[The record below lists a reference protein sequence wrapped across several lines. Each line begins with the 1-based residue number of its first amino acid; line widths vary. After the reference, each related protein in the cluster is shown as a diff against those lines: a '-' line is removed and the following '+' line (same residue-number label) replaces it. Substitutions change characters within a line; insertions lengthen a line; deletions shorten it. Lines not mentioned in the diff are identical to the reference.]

1 MDHAGH
7 RSLSTRRDML
17 NRWLPGSYG
26 GAGNVVNKQAV
37 IELAVKEVASHAVLV
52 QGELDKQKHE
62 RELAVNRS
70 NAGRRAPGKL
80 RRLRGAVW
88 SHACCRCRRCPLS
101 LCAQCALWLRCG
113 ACVANVWPDNIRNAD
128 EPGTSGTASGS
139 AEEAG
144 AVDAVVGLGS
154 RPAIGSS
161 GSKGKGVSFD
171 LRGNTTSLIRS

>member
-1 MDHAGH
+1 
-7 RSLSTRRDML
+7 ML

-88 SHACCRCRRCPLS
+88 SHAWLPLS
-101 LCAQCALWLRCG
+101 SLSSLFASAVCTVVEVW
-113 ACVANVWPDNIRNAD
+113 CVRAKRVARQHP
-128 EPGTSGTASGS
+128 
-139 AEEAG
+139 
-144 AVDAVVGLGS
+144 
-154 RPAIGSS
+154 
-161 GSKGKGVSFD
+161 
-171 LRGNTTSLIRS
+171 

>member
-1 MDHAGH
+1 M
-7 RSLSTRRDML
+7 
-17 NRWLPGSYG
+17 
-26 GAGNVVNKQAV
+26 NKQAV

-101 LCAQCALWLRCG
+101 LCAQCVTVVEVW
-113 ACVANVWPDNIRNAD
+113 CVCCKRVARQHP
-128 EPGTSGTASGS
+128 
-139 AEEAG
+139 
-144 AVDAVVGLGS
+144 
-154 RPAIGSS
+154 
-161 GSKGKGVSFD
+161 
-171 LRGNTTSLIRS
+171 

>member
-101 LCAQCALWLRCG
+101 LR
-113 ACVANVWPDNIRNAD
+113 VH
-128 EPGTSGTASGS
+128 SG
-139 AEEAG
+139 
-144 AVDAVVGLGS
+144 
-154 RPAIGSS
+154 
-161 GSKGKGVSFD
+161 
-171 LRGNTTSLIRS
+171 

>member
-1 MDHAGH
+1 
-7 RSLSTRRDML
+7 ML

-101 LCAQCALWLRCG
+101 LRVQCALWLRCA
-113 ACVANVWPDNIRNAD
+113 ACQTC
-128 EPGTSGTASGS
+128 GQ
-139 AEEAG
+139 
-144 AVDAVVGLGS
+144 
-154 RPAIGSS
+154 
-161 GSKGKGVSFD
+161 
-171 LRGNTTSLIRS
+171 TTSVMLMNRGRLGQQVGQRRRQGLRMRL